1 MTVLMGYADKVSVAP
16 GETIGFKVSCAGAVR
31 YRADIVRVLSPEA
44 GPEAPPF
51 RSERVESPVNG
62 DYPARE
68 QKRAPDLADTVEL
81 KVGYTINL
89 NLPETT
95 NPDVFNAI
103 FKSLKEHL
111 LRG

>member
-1 MTVLMGYADKVSVAP
+1 VTTFWTLKEGADFENRIEDGAP
-16 GETIGFKVSCAGAVR
+16 RHEPIVISQEARSSPQERPRASEAAG
-31 YRADIVRVLSPEA
+31 
-44 GPEAPPF
+44 
-51 RSERVESPVNG
+51 N
-62 DYPARE
+62 
-68 QKRAPDLADTVEL
+68 VEL

>member
-1 MTVLMGYADKVSVAP
+1 MINQEA
-16 GETIGFKVSCAGAVR
+16 
-31 YRADIVRVLSPEA
+31 RASPQ
-44 GPEAPPF
+44 EAP
-51 RSERVESPVNG
+51 RAAESAGN
-62 DYPARE
+62 
-68 QKRAPDLADTVEL
+68 VEL
-81 KVGYTINL
+81 KVGYTINP